1 MKRLFDRIPDR
12 PPRIRSPEELH
23 AADLVDL
30 GDARRKSNQRRYVDN
45 GVVPPVDPA
54 IPWHRSPAE
63 LADFERAEREVR
75 AILSARSA
83 RMVELMRGSG

>member
-23 AADLVDL
+23 AQDLIEL
-30 GDARRKSNQRRYVDN
+30 AEARRRSNQRRYVDN
-45 GVVPPVDPA
+45 GVVPPVDPV

-63 LADFERAEREVR
+63 RADLERAERELRV
-75 AILSARSA
+75 ILVARSQ
-83 RMVELMRGSG
+83 RMVEQMRGSG